1 MAIFDDVDVIKFAID
16 AATILEIK
24 VSVGRHCNH

>member
-1 MAIFDDVDVIKFAID
+1 MAIFDDVDVVKFAID

-24 VSVGRHCNH
+24 VSVALPF